1 MRLIDADE
9 LRKCAIPCE
18 IHNGALTELCIPLY
32 QLDNAP
38 TADDWQKYSD
48 ERPKGAW
55 IFKHGSSDV
64 WCSVCDISIESN
76 LCEGIKFRFCPICGA
91 DMRGEKSNE

>member
-18 IHNGALTELCIPLY
+18 IHNGTLTELCIPLY

-38 TADDWQKYSD
+38 TVIVNDYCMGYQDGVRKVLSEQMKNKQ
-48 ERPKGAW
+48 E
-55 IFKHGSSDV
+55 
-64 WCSVCDISIESN
+64 E
-76 LCEGIKFRFCPICGA
+76 
-91 DMRGEKSNE
+91 